1 MQAAIPLPD
10 PMVEAVDAL
19 RALEMSPDEARIV
32 TTSDDPEIVRRHL
45 ELHRER
51 LEESF
56 DRQRL
61 ELRALAVALI
71 DRAALRRD
79 RHAVRSR

>member
-1 MQAAIPLPD
+1 
-10 PMVEAVDAL
+10 MVEAVDAL

-61 ELRALAVALI
+61 ELRDFAVALI